1 MNIKKSTEKTE
12 TIVQAKRSY
21 TTEGDNGTSKF
32 RALKEEGGTIR
43 LDRPL
48 QTRGIKG
55 KGFG

>member
-1 MNIKKSTEKTE
+1 MNIKTSTEKTE
-12 TIVQAKRSY
+12 TIVQAEWSY
-21 TTEGDNGTSKF
+21 MAEGDNVASKF

-48 QTRGIKG
+48 QRRRIKG

>member
-1 MNIKKSTEKTE
+1 M
-12 TIVQAKRSY
+12 A
-21 TTEGDNGTSKF
+21 EGDNVASKF

-48 QTRGIKG
+48 QRRRIKG